1 MPIANVV
8 MKSSKVVIASSRI
21 LAASVLGYYLIKETI
36 RKERDGRKHHSDGPS
51 FSAERGGSRN
61 QTGG

>member
-1 MPIANVV
+1 MPVANVV
-8 MKSSKVVIASSRI
+8 MTTSKVVIASYRI

-51 FSAERGGSRN
+51 LSAE
-61 QTGG
+61 